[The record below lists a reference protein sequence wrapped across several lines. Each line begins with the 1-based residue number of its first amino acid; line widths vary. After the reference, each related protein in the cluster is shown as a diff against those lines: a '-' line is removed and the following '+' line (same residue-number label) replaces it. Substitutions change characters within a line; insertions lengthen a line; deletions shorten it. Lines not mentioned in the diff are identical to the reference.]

1 MARSVNWAL
10 PRLVTDIMSKRRKTK
25 SRVKRGIFHFLSRKK
40 TAKRKPLPKR
50 GPKRSVKKSRFR
62 LLKWWK
68 WALLPLIP
76 MLLGIIYLD
85 FVVRD
90 KFDGKKWS
98 LAARVYA
105 RPMELYAGLTLSK
118 NELEQELGALGY
130 QFTNYASRP
139 GQASSSAEG
148 IGIYSRGFSFWDKN
162 EPALQLRAK
171 FSDNVLTELN
181 DSQGQ
186 PLAIV
191 RLEPQEIGGIYPNQK
206 EDRLL
211 VRLQDI
217 PPILGETLIAVED
230 KHFLDHYGVSPR
242 GIARAFFANLRSG
255 GVVQGG
261 STLTQQLVKN
271 FYLNQERSISRK
283 ALEAIMAIS
292 LDAHYSK
299 AEILETYINEVYLGQ
314 SGARGIHGF
323 SLASQ
328 HYFRQPLGELKL
340 HQIALLV
347 GLVKGASFYNPWNNP
362 KRATARRNL
371 VLSVM
376 RDSALISEIEFDT
389 AREKEL
395 AVVSSRYSS
404 VYSYPGFIDLVKRQL
419 REDYE
424 EEDLRNEGLRI
435 FTTLSP
441 TVQNAAEKSLL
452 DTLRA
457 VEKNASNE
465 EIFLQGAV
473 VVTSVGNGEVLAV
486 VGGRD
491 AKYSGF
497 NRALDARRA
506 IGSLVKPAVYLT
518 ALIRP
523 EKYTLISHVDDSEL
537 SVLLDGGDV
546 WRPRNFSRKA
556 HGEVP
561 LFEAL
566 SLSYNQATAR
576 LGVAVGVDE
585 VVENIHRLGVDIDI
599 PALPSVLLGAVELS
613 PFEVSSMYQT
623 IASDGVYV
631 PQRAILSVLDA
642 SGRPLNR
649 YPLKPEN
656 RFAPEFVHLIQYAL
670 QETMQ
675 NGTGRTA
682 YQYLDKDWLAGGKT
696 GTTNEQR
703 DSWFA
708 GYSGD
713 HLAVVWVGRDDNG
726 PTTLTG
732 ATGALKVWA
741 NLFSSI
747 SSRPIYPLKPAN
759 INYLWVDPMDGGLSD
774 EACEGAHYVPFV
786 RGSEPRYSS
795 HCRSRRNPLLQWLK
809 NL

>member
-1 MARSVNWAL
+1 
-10 PRLVTDIMSKRRKTK
+10 MSKPRKTK
-25 SRVKRGIFHFLSRKK
+25 SRTKHGIFSFFSRKK
-40 TAKRKPLPKR
+40 PARRKPLS
-50 GPKRSVKKSRFR
+50 KRSAKKSRFN
-62 LLKWWK
+62 LLRWWK
-68 WALLPLIP
+68 WALLPLAV
-76 MLLGIIYLD
+76 MLAGVVYLD

-90 KFDGKKWS
+90 KFEGKKWS

-118 NELEQELGALGY
+118 NELEQELRALGY
-130 QFTNYASRP
+130 QFTSNASRP
-139 GQASSSAEG
+139 GQASLSSES
-148 IGIYSRGFSFWDKN
+148 ISIYSRGFSFWDKN
-162 EPALQLRAK
+162 EPSLQLKAV
-171 FSDNVLTELN
+171 FSGKALIEL
-181 DSQGQ
+181 DDVQGQ
-186 PLAIV
+186 PLSIV

-230 KHFLDHYGVSPR
+230 KHFRDHHGVSPR

-271 FYLNQERSISRK
+271 FYLNQDRSISRK
-283 ALEAIMAIS
+283 ALEAVMAIS
-292 LDAHYSK
+292 LDAHYGK

-362 KRATARRNL
+362 KRATERRNL
-371 VLSVM
+371 VLSIM
-376 RDSALISEIEFDT
+376 RDSELITDADFEI
-389 AREKEL
+389 ARKKGL

-404 VYSYPGFIDLVKRQL
+404 VYNYPSFIELVKRQL
-419 REDYE
+419 RDDYE
-424 EEDLRNEGLRI
+424 EDDLRHEGLRI

-441 TVQNAAEKSLL
+441 TVQKAAEKSLAE
-452 DTLRA
+452 TLLA
-457 VEKNASNE
+457 VEKNPSGDE
-465 EIFLQGAV
+465 QPLQGAV

-523 EKYTLISHVDDSEL
+523 EKYTLISHVDDSEF

-566 SLSYNQATAR
+566 ALSYNQATAR
-576 LGVAVGVDE
+576 LGVDVGVDE
-585 VVENIHRLGVDIDI
+585 VVKNIKRLGVEIDI

-623 IASDGVYV
+623 IASDGVYF

-656 RFAPEFVHLIQYAL
+656 RFAPEYAHLIQYGL

-682 YQYLDKDWLAGGKT
+682 YQYLDKDWLAAGKT

-741 NLFSSI
+741 NLFASI
-747 SSRPIYPLKPAN
+747 SSRTIYPLKPAN
-759 INYLWVDPMDGGLSD
+759 INYLWVDPVDGGLSD

-786 RGSEPRYSS
+786 RGSEPRFSS
-795 HCRSRRNPLLQWLK
+795 KCRSRQNSVLQWLK